1 MSPCADWI
9 DNARL
14 KIALRQEAG
23 EEDIFRSVYCAT
35 TRTLRQLGGGGT
47 LHIAAL
53 SDIVKRKI
61 EWMSAMS
68 VQI

>member
-35 TRTLRQLGGGGT
+35 TRTLRQLGGGGGAHCT
-47 LHIAAL
+47 LLHLVIL
-53 SDIVKRKI
+53 
-61 EWMSAMS
+61 
-68 VQI
+68 